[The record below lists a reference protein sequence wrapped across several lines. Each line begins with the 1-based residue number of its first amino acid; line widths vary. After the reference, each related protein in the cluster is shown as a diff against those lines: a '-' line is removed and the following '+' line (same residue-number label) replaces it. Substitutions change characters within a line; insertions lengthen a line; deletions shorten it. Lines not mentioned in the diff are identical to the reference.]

1 MTVRICQY
9 TNPATMNYDDILTYC
24 KAKNPALIY
33 VGIGCAQGHYAPDNE
48 DHWAQEYPPVLAAE
62 TRGYRIAILID
73 PALERP
79 VRALRDVGLDGSHDV
94 VTDQRAGIT
103 FICLRNLFHWPRTNN
118 SPLSSPHATF
128 MNQLCELA
136 VYSESTQL
144 IVQDYTGLDIRP
156 YYPLNQFN
164 HNKLKDRVLYD
175 MTYSSGGCSV
185 DFTKVTVLRRAN
197 GDFIQPHYTP
207 LHTLSVLGIPSAI
220 IIAEATN
227 RREILELF
235 IHRYYHVLNGNKEPR
250 HWCTEDHVMN
260 AATYLF
266 YNYGLIP
273 SVIPTNLRALMAEA
287 LMDFMAL
294 RSTHMCLADMYT
306 LIDSPTEDYGMAL
319 RIVQP
324 LQLSGKSVTGY
335 SNQSVT
341 GSSNQSVN
349 GSSNQSVNG
358 PSV

>member
-1 MTVRICQY
+1 
-9 TNPATMNYDDILTYC
+9 MNYDDILAYC
-24 KAKNPALIY
+24 KTKNPALIY

-48 DHWAQEYPPVLAAE
+48 DHWAQEYPPVLATE

-79 VRALRDVGLDGSHDV
+79 VRALRDVGLDGSHDLV
-94 VTDQRAGIT
+94 EDSRCGIS
-103 FICLRNLFHWPRTNN
+103 FICVRHLFHWPRTYD
-118 SPLSSPHATF
+118 SPLAGPHTAF

-144 IVQDYTGLDIRP
+144 IVQDYTGVDIRP
-156 YYPLNQFN
+156 YYPLDQFN

-220 IIAEATN
+220 IVAEATN
-227 RREILELF
+227 RREIMELF

-266 YNYGLIP
+266 YTYGLIP
-273 SVIPTNLRALMAEA
+273 SVILTNLRALMAEA
-287 LMDFMAL
+287 LLDFMAL

-324 LQLSGKSVTGY
+324 LRPSI
-335 SNQSVT
+335 
-341 GSSNQSVN
+341 
-349 GSSNQSVNG
+349 QSVNG
-358 PSV
+358 PYNQPVNGPSV